1 MECTAS
7 ISKGKTAERHNTRE
21 CYDARNCPENVDL
34 GRSGENVVLVN
45 RSLEEVYADLFGKAA
60 ADYSAKQVAKGHP
73 ERAVPD
79 YLAKVRADKQLKPM
93 YEFVVQVGNRDNA
106 PDVETCVRVLTRWLA
121 QFNERFGQQFA
132 VKQAIIHLDES
143 TPHLHIE
150 LVPVAKSKRGL
161 AVQNSLSKAIK
172 QAGFEDYKSMLPAWD
187 DILTNEMERA
197 GIARVAGSEERS
209 RGHMTVEQYK
219 DFKAAEGL
227 LSAQRD
233 EIQGNRKT
241 IFEQQA
247 AIDAAAG
254 RLEGL
259 QQETGSTE
267 REIEGLER
275 EISEAVE
282 RRGSGI
288 GVGRAGAVAL
298 ARESAGVASRLD
310 SECQAAVG
318 GAWKGQGIPA
328 SSASRDRS
336 ESAGARAK
344 QARTAIDALRE
355 RFNRCRE
362 VFVGLARKVM
372 SWGIFSPA
380 NRPLAEEVAPKYEPP
395 RLADVLAQAQAAAD
409 AWNREHARPSRRTG
423 RDWSR

>member
-21 CYDARNCPENVDL
+21 CYDGHNCPENVDL
-34 GRSGENVVLVN
+34 DRSGENVVLVN
-45 RSLEEVYADLFGKAA
+45 RSLEEVYAELFGKAA
-60 ADYSAKQVAKGHP
+60 AEYSAKQIAKGHP
-73 ERAVPD
+73 ERAVKD
-79 YLAKVRADKQLKPM
+79 YLEKVKADKQLKPM

-106 PDVETCVRVLTRWLA
+106 PDVETCVRVLSRWLA

-233 EIQGNRKT
+233 EIQGNCET
-241 IFEQQA
+241 IRGQQA
-247 AIDAAAG
+247 AIGAAAG

-259 QQETGSTE
+259 QRETGAAES
-267 REIEGLER
+267 EIEGLER
-275 EISEAVE
+275 EIAEAVE
-282 RRGSGI
+282 RRGSEH

-310 SECQAAVG
+310 SECQAAVAG
-318 GAWKGQGIPA
+318 SFSGKGIPEGA
-328 SSASRDRS
+328 ASRDRC

-362 VFVGLARKVM
+362 VFVGLARRVM

-380 NRPLAEEVAPKYEPP
+380 NRPLAEEVAPKYEPLS
-395 RLADVLAQAQAAAD
+395 LAETLRNAQAAAD
-409 AWNREHARPSRRTG
+409 AWNREHARTAPGRSRGIG
-423 RDWSR
+423 R